1 MQSVETDPFASVLD
15 AYRAGKAV
23 IILDDADRENEG
35 DIAIA
40 AEFITAQLVAFMMR
54 EARGLICVSISPARA
69 AVLNLPLQTSNNQ
82 SPFHTAFAVSV
93 DHVSVADCGAS
104 AESRART
111 IRALV
116 DPHSK
121 AQDFV
126 SPGHVF
132 PLIANPTG
140 VLGRQGQTEGSFD
153 LARMVGCPEP
163 GGVICEILS
172 ADGTMTRG
180 QELVDFARRHDLRLT
195 TIAEILAHRV
205 QQEVLLR
212 IVAQNELDTSVGP
225 CRTYVF
231 QDDVAGKEHL
241 AVVFGEPGKAGA
253 KGTLLRVH
261 SECLTGDV
269 FGSRRCDCGPQLQAA
284 MQMMREAG
292 AGVVLYLRQEGRG
305 IGLTNKLRAYAL
317 QDQGHDTVEANL
329 KLGFP
334 ADLRDFVVAG
344 KMLNALGLRQV
355 RLLTNNPEKLQT
367 LERFG
372 IEIVERIPMVMP
384 ADEYSRDYLST
395 KRDKLG
401 HWL

>member
-1 MQSVETDPFASVLD
+1 MQAVKTDSFEAVLD
-15 AYRAGKAV
+15 DYTKGRAV

-35 DIAIA
+35 DIAVA
-40 AEFITAQLVAFMMR
+40 AEFISADLVAFMMR
-54 EARGLICVSISPARA
+54 EARGLICVSISPSRA
-69 AVLNLPLQTSNNQ
+69 AFLNLPLQTSNNQ

-104 AESRART
+104 AEARART

-116 DPHSK
+116 DPGAK
-121 AQDFV
+121 AEDFV

-153 LARMVGCPEP
+153 LARMAGCLEP
-163 GGVICEILS
+163 GGVICEILN
-172 ADGTMTRG
+172 ADGSMARG
-180 QELVDFARRHDLRLT
+180 AELTEYASLHGLKLITIADIIARRIQH
-195 TIAEILAHRV
+195 
-205 QQEVLLR
+205 EVLLR
-212 IVAQNELDTSVGP
+212 NVAEGQLDTAVGA

-241 AVVFGEPGKAGA
+241 AVVFGDLSKAGA
-253 KGTLLRVH
+253 AGPLVRVH

-269 FGSRRCDCGPQLQAA
+269 FGSRRCDCGPQLYSA
-284 MQMMREAG
+284 MRMMKQAG

-317 QDQGHDTVEANL
+317 QDQGHDTVEANI

-334 ADLRDFVVAG
+334 ADMRDFVVAG
-344 KMLNALGLRQV
+344 KMLTALGVNNV
-355 RLLTNNPEKLQT
+355 RLLTNNPDKLQT

-372 IEIVERIPMVMP
+372 IVITERIPMVIE
-384 ADEYSRDYLST
+384 ADEYSKDYLST